1 MVRTARG
8 VCALVSTALLLLLSA
23 PVSAQ
28 VATAELNGRV
38 TDESGAV
45 LPGATE
51 TVTQTATSL
60 MRASV
65 TQSHGTYLFS
75 NLPTGP
81 YRLEV
86 ALQGFRTYVQTGIV
100 LQIGATP
107 TINAVLA
114 LGSLEESITV
124 EGAAPLVDVRSAG
137 ISNVIENQRILELPL
152 NGRNTVDLVLQVGAA
167 VQTGQVSARGFPG
180 EV

>member
-1 MVRTARG
+1 MNQRLRNFSIALAMSLGLLGG
-8 VCALVSTALLLLLSA
+8 VAW
-23 PVSAQ
+23 AQ
-28 VATAELNGRV
+28 ATAALAGRV

-45 LPGATE
+45 LPGV
-51 TVTQTATSL
+51 TVTLTQTDTAFTRTVATDATGAWT
-60 MRASV
+60 MP
-65 TQSHGTYLFS
+65 

-86 ALQGFRTYVQTGIV
+86 MLQGFRAYVQTGIV
-100 LQIGATP
+100 LQVGATP

-167 VQTGQVSARGFPG
+167 V
-180 EV
+180 